1 MIEVADEEY
10 IACAMESSAHIHAS
24 GGKQGA
30 TILVCDDHEDIVEM
44 LVAVLE
50 LEGYAPV
57 AAYCGMDAL
66 DAMRRQPIDLVLL
79 DKAMPDLDG
88 FEVCKR
94 IKDMFPARFLPVILV
109 TAKADKSDKL
119 AALSAADDYI
129 TKPFDIE
136 EVLAKVRVMLRIKG
150 VEDQLYQRNIELASF
165 NAIAAVVGKSLI
177 LEEMLRDSLAELLR
191 LMDLPCGWIF
201 LCDDDDEGVPAA
213 YLGPEPAELSG
224 RRYDLRLLRVADG
237 ATTGRLTAWLDASFR
252 ARYNL
257 TSCVSVP
264 LTAKGHVHGYMALC
278 ARDDDTL
285 ARGSSKLQ
293 ALSSL
298 GAELGIAIEHALLYR
313 DAQRTVE
320 KLRDIDALKSQFI
333 STASHEF
340 RTPLSIIKGFANILK
355 RKEDF
360 AFDAEAEKGY
370 LALIDGQINA
380 LTGLVDDMLSAS
392 RIESGH
398 LEVRAQD
405 LDLAPLIAR
414 TVLPIAL
421 NARERGIT
429 VTVEGTTDLCVQVD
443 PGHIEQIV
451 SNLLSNAVK
460 YSDDNTAV
468 VVRAYRDDGMAR
480 VDVIDHGVGILPE
493 QAPALFGRF
502 VRLDNRRSIDAGG
515 TGLGLYIAKNS
526 VEANHGRIWAES
538 VPEEGSVFSFTLPL
552 AALTPIPWLTGPSA
566 AADGPAHSP

>member
-10 IACAMESSAHIHAS
+10 IARAIEPSARTHAIVERR
-24 GGKQGA
+24 GA

-50 LEGYAPV
+50 LEGYASI

-88 FEVCKR
+88 FDVCRR
-94 IKDMFPARFLPVILV
+94 IKEMFPARFLPVILV
-109 TAKADKSDKL
+109 TAKADRSDKL
-119 AALSAADDYI
+119 AGLSAADDYI

-201 LCDDDDEGVPAA
+201 LCDNDEEDEGVPAA
-213 YLGPEPAELSG
+213 YLGPEAAELSG

-237 ATTGRLTAWLDASFR
+237 APTGRLTAWLDAPFR
-252 ARYNL
+252 ALYNL

-278 ARDDDTL
+278 ARDGDSL
-285 ARGSSKLQ
+285 ASGSSKLQ

-320 KLRDIDALKSQFI
+320 KLREIDALKSQFI

-370 LALIDGQINA
+370 LALIDGQITA

-398 LEVRAQD
+398 PQLRAQD

-429 VTVEGTTDLCVQVD
+429 VIVDGTTDLCVRVD
-443 PGHIEQIV
+443 PGHFEQIV

-468 VVRAYRDDGMAR
+468 VVRAYRNDGMAR
-480 VDVIDHGVGILPE
+480 VDVVDHGVGILPE

-502 VRLDNRRSIDAGG
+502 VRLDNRRSIEAGG

-538 VPEEGSVFSFTLPL
+538 VPEQGSVFSFTLPL
-552 AALTPIPWLTGPSA
+552 ATEANSHQPSA
-566 AADGPAHSP
+566 FSS